1 MIQIGKITIYVED
14 QEQAKDF
21 WINKVGFVL
30 KFEQPMGPGMAWIE
44 VGPENDFA
52 TLVLYSKALM
62 KKQKP
67 ENVAHPTLLFSTP
80 NIEETYERLK
90 NNGVKVDELQKFPYG
105 SMFTFYDQ
113 DGNQYL
119 LREDK

>member
-1 MIQIGKITIYVED
+1 M
-14 QEQAKDF
+14 
-21 WINKVGFVL
+21 
-30 KFEQPMGPGMAWIE
+30 
-44 VGPENDFA
+44 
-52 TLVLYSKALM
+52 M

-67 ENVAHPTLLFSTP
+67 ENVAHPPLLFSTP

>member
-1 MIQIGKITIYVED
+1 MIKIGKITIYVED

-30 KFEQPMGPGMAWIE
+30 KFEQPMGRGMAWIE

-67 ENVAHPTLLFSTP
+67 ENVAHPTLFLAHRT
-80 NIEETYERLK
+80 LK
-90 NNGVKVDELQKFPYG
+90 KRMSG
-105 SMFTFYDQ
+105 
-113 DGNQYL
+113 
-119 LREDK
+119 